1 MRQLA
6 LLIPAALA
14 LLAACTTPYN
24 SPVVVRDSTPF
35 PGIGSVIAADTAR
48 PVDVVVV
55 HGMCTHDTAWAVA
68 AMDNLTRTIRTN
80 TEPPPQQAA
89 PLAGQIQ
96 VVERTDRAAG
106 GTVRFHTLVWSPMLA
121 PLKQQLDYDKTAAPT
136 DCGKDAECRPKRA
149 HYNGQLKDSLLND
162 CLSDAMIYEGQS
174 HAVMKRSVVAALA
187 KVLQDAELQANG
199 QPGPLIVVAESL
211 GSKILFDALSDM
223 LQPDAPAQLRELGQ
237 RAARRMA
244 LVFMVGN
251 QLPMLGLAEQ
261 QVDPALA
268 QQASPD
274 ALQRFLV
281 LRRTQQQAPKSGS
294 LSKLAIV
301 AFTDPN
307 DLLSYRLLP
316 TRYAG
321 PDVVV
326 ADVLVSN
333 SQTWLGLLEDPFAAH
348 LDYLKNKDV
357 GGIIACGWPKSRIC
371 Q

>member
-6 LLIPAALA
+6 LLIPAVLA

-35 PGIGSVIAADTAR
+35 PGIGTVIADDVGRA
-48 PVDVVVV
+48 VDVVVV
-55 HGMCTHDTAWAVA
+55 HGMCTHDARWAAA
-68 AMDNLTRTIRTN
+68 AMNNLTDTIRTN
-80 TEPPPQQAA
+80 TEPRPEQPA

-106 GTVRFHTLVWSPMLA
+106 GTVRFHTLVWSPMSA
-121 PLKQQLDYDKTAAPT
+121 PLKQQLAYDNTATPT
-136 DCGKDAECRPKRA
+136 DCAKDAQCSPKRA
-149 HYNGQLKDSLLND
+149 HFNGKLKDSLLND
-162 CLSDAMIYEGQS
+162 CLSDAIIYEGHS
-174 HAVMKRSVVAALA
+174 NAVIKRSVVATVAGVLA
-187 KVLQDAELQANG
+187 ETEQHAGG
-199 QPGPLIVVAESL
+199 QPAPLVVVAESL
-211 GSKILFDALSDM
+211 GSKILFDALSEM
-223 LQPDAPAQLRELGQ
+223 LQPEAPPQLRELGQ

-244 LVFMVGN
+244 IVFMVGN
-251 QLPMLGLAEQ
+251 QLPILGLAEQ

-268 QQASPD
+268 QEASPD
-274 ALQRFLV
+274 SLQRFLA
-281 LRRTQQQAPKSGS
+281 LRRLQQQAPKSGS

-316 TRYAG
+316 SRYTA
-321 PDVVV
+321 PDVVI

-333 SQTWLGLLEDPFAAH
+333 SPTWFGLLEDPFSAH

-357 GGIIACGWPKSRIC
+357 GAIIACGWPRSRVC
-371 Q
+371 H